1 MLAHLLL
8 IILLISGKKL
18 IIRINATEIT
28 KTIRK
33 GSNLKSIDVYI
44 KITTAMT
51 SKRTPDNN
59 NANDLYVLTIDRDR
73 DADFDILFLLS
84 ISCNSSRAI
93 MRNIIDAIIKTIEKN
108 NIEYIRLAYSF
119 WVITNAAYLIK
130 KKQIPINKDNIETDT
145 LSWEYMFL

>member
-119 WVITNAAYLIK
+119 
-130 KKQIPINKDNIETDT
+130 
-145 LSWEYMFL
+145 